1 MKVLINIICFCIPFS
16 NTRRKFREYLKKK
29 FVYSAVKD
37 TNTLI
42 KKLKKN
48 RPIILWIDHSLGGG
62 TETYTKNQFETL
74 TTTNNVIRM
83 QYWPWLKKYSLTI
96 GTNTNTT
103 VYIQDLSEIENFC
116 KTLNISKIV
125 VNNLVAYANSLE
137 VLDFVKRIK
146 RNAHVS
152 FRGHDFQSLCPCFTL
167 LDCDGNFCN
176 FKHKKGCE
184 YCWKHKFL
192 GTNEYENNVLR
203 SGATT
208 IKTWREQW
216 GNFFTETVDELIVFS
231 EKIKEMFIY
240 IYPQLTN
247 KVIVIP
253 HKTKTYPIVKISKH
267 NDINIAVLGNI
278 MQSKGRDVIIEMSKY
293 LNNNTNIIVI
303 GTMADAPS
311 NIKITG
317 KYNPSD
323 LPDLMKQNNI
333 DIVFIPSIWPETF
346 SYTTSEAISMGLPV
360 ACYNMGAPS
369 ERVGKYDQG
378 LVLEKISPAENLT
391 EIINFVKKV
400 KS

>member
-1 MKVLINIICFCIPFS
+1 MNTLINTICCLIIFPK
-16 NTRRKFREYLKKK
+16 TRRKIRERLKKRFLYTQEK
-29 FVYSAVKD
+29 NIFS
-37 TNTLI
+37 LI

-74 TTTNNVIRM
+74 TKTNNVIRM

-96 GTNTNTT
+96 GTNANTT

-137 VLDFVKRIK
+137 ILDFVKRIK

-184 YCWKHKFL
+184 YCWKHKLL

-253 HKTKTYPIVKISKH
+253 HKTRRYPIVKISKH

-278 MQSKGRDVIIEMSKY
+278 LPAKGRDVIIEMSKH
-293 LNNNTNIIVI
+293 LPKDINIIVI

-369 ERVGKYDQG
+369 ERVGKYDKG

-391 EIINFVKKV
+391 EIIKFVKKV
-400 KS
+400 KN